1 MFMPIDLDKY
11 KQGPDYF
18 WKFAKR
24 IAVGIPSALLGL
36 ALLKPNAVLQLF
48 FTLDSGTQWKNELI
62 KALSSGTVPA
72 LPNIETLG
80 LLSLVP
86 CATAIGLMGAGYLA
100 VKGLIRK
107 KK

>member
-1 MFMPIDLDKY
+1 MPIDLDKY

-36 ALLKPNAVLQLF
+36 VLLKPNAVLQLF
-48 FTLDSGTQWKNELI
+48 YTLSNGIQWNSELI

-80 LLSLVP
+80 LLVLVP
-86 CATAIGLMGAGYLA
+86 CAAAIGVMGTGYLA
-100 VKGLIRK
+100 VTGFIRK